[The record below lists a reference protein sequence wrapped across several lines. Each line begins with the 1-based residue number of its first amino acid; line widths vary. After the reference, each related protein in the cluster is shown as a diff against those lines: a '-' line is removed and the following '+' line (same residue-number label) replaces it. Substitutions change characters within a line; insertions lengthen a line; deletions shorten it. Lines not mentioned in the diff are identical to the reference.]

1 MKTLPTSLKNKLLPL
16 LLTLAVNQAYAAGI
30 VYTGIDGASG
40 LIGTAPG
47 QHGGAGVPLSAALGQ
62 AQAALTLTLYGGVG
76 GQGGSANGAIA
87 TSTSAALDTV
97 VAALF
102 YGGRG
107 GVGGAAGGLAE
118 MTDNGDI
125 WGPFNPIYGASGVGG
140 NGGVAT
146 SWASATVGVDGL
158 RSQSGAGGGASATA
172 YGQSDTGKVGVSA
185 EARGGAGGEPG
196 GYFGGTPGLGADV
209 EQINAV
215 SGRSRGDLTLVQR
228 AVAGRAGPGGVADAG
243 QPAPDGVRS
252 ANARSA
258 LTVSDATAASLSAR
272 VSAVG
277 GGAGVS
283 PVPEPSSWLML
294 ALGLGSLVLV
304 ARRRAGPS
312 TRA

>member
-76 GQGGSANGAIA
+76 GQGRSANGAIA

-146 SWASATVGVDGL
+146 SWASATVGSAASVSVGALAVGGSTHGTPTARRARRPRPSTSCAAAAAVPARRPGAAIPGGGDGQ
-158 RSQSGAGGGASATA
+158 RRRRPWRGAG
-172 YGQSDTGKVGVSA
+172 
-185 EARGGAGGEPG
+185 ERC
-196 GYFGGTPGLGADV
+196 
-209 EQINAV
+209 
-215 SGRSRGDLTLVQR
+215 GRPD
-228 AVAGRAGPGGVADAG
+228 AGGVAG
-243 QPAPDGVRS
+243 QH
-252 ANARSA
+252 
-258 LTVSDATAASLSAR
+258 
-272 VSAVG
+272 
-277 GGAGVS
+277 
-283 PVPEPSSWLML
+283 PVQ
-294 ALGLGSLVLV
+294 
-304 ARRRAGPS
+304 RNQ
-312 TRA
+312 